1 MEVTVGNVT
10 VVITDY
16 KPKIDHNR
24 SCDNASPGANSPQ
37 ILCDSLNNESSDEKA
52 DKTVDSD
59 VNGDMDTVNGNS

>member
-16 KPKIDHNR
+16 KPKIDHSQ
-24 SCDNASPGANSPQ
+24 SCDNASSETN

-52 DKTVDSD
+52 DNKNVDSD
-59 VNGDMDTVNGNS
+59 VNGEMDTVNANS